1 MELTEILDNVH
12 VRNLI
17 TGIEGQDGRI
27 LSAMLTQ
34 MGEEVFGVARNSIH
48 KPGDFVNHSETID
61 VSDSHSFIEF
71 LDFVKP
77 IRIFH
82 LAASHANSH
91 EMQDHGEK
99 YEREMMATHVV
110 GTENILNWQKKNSKL
125 ESHSVIALSS
135 QMYRPRMRI
144 SVIDESE
151 EINPSTRYG
160 ESKYLALKCIR
171 EYRSNSDIK
180 TSGAILFNHSS
191 IFSKGDFVLQVLAR
205 QIASCVANNSRQ
217 IFLRDFDA
225 SFDISDAFNICDG
238 LSKMARQHVG
248 TEFILSS
255 GIETSLRNLAQ
266 RCLSYFNVLDGI
278 ELISTLPSNAK
289 AKVMVGSPKK
299 AVELLDW
306 KPTSDPLHLMV
317 KLVKHHLEEKE
328 NDKYSNL

>member
-1 MELTEILDNVH
+1 MELTEILDNVQ

-27 LSAMLTQ
+27 LSALLTQ

-48 KPGDFVNHSETID
+48 KPEDFVTYSEKID
-61 VSDSHSFIEF
+61 ISDSQRFSEF

-82 LAASHANSH
+82 LAASHANSD
-91 EMQDHGEK
+91 EMQAHGEK
-99 YEREMMATHVV
+99 YEREMFETHVV
-110 GTENILNWQKKNSKL
+110 GTNNILNWQKKNSKL

-135 QMYRPRMRI
+135 QMYASRMRVL
-144 SVIDESE
+144 VIDESN
-151 EINPSTRYG
+151 EINPSTKYG
-160 ESKYLALKCIR
+160 ESKFMALKCIR

-191 IFSKGDFVLQVLAR
+191 IFSKEDYVLQVLAR
-205 QIASCVANNSRQ
+205 QIASCVASNMRQ

-225 SFDISDAFNICDG
+225 SFDISDAFDICDG
-238 LSKMARQHVG
+238 LSKIARQRVG

-255 GIETSLRNLAQ
+255 GIETSLRVLAQ
-266 RCLSYFNVLDGI
+266 RCLSYFNVLDGV

-289 AKVMVGSPKK
+289 PNVIIGSPKK
-299 AVELLDW
+299 AVESLNW
-306 KPTSDPLHLMV
+306 KPTSDPLQLMV

-328 NDKYSNL
+328 K